1 MWFYFL
7 YKTRERV
14 SYEKNIIIK
23 ALVLGSIGCAFT
35 ITGMA
40 ANGHG
45 QGYADS
51 TTEVNGASMKQFVQ
65 IWMDRTDIT
74 VGLNLRWELKFPV
87 ETLQPL
93 THYDENS
100 KSVFFVQGGI
110 GKGGQE
116 DKASYFSGGGN
127 GGFWYPYNP
136 ITKKV
141 NNGIDLRNIMIL
153 SHWGLLPMLG

>member
-1 MWFYFL
+1 M
-7 YKTRERV
+7 R
-14 SYEKNIIIK
+14 KNIIIK

-51 TTEVNGASMKQFVQ
+51 TTEVNGAKHEAVRSN
-65 IWMDRTDIT
+65 WMDRTDIT
-74 VGLNLRWELKFPV
+74 VGAQSKMGAQVSV

-93 THYDENS
+93 Y
-100 KSVFFVQGGI
+100 KAASVKVDKKIRLVISLVVMEDFGI
-110 GKGGQE
+110 RTIQLQ
-116 DKASYFSGGGN
+116 
-127 GGFWYPYNP
+127 
-136 ITKKV
+136 KKV